1 MENRNLDKALEL
13 AAKLI
18 VGEEV
23 SRNGQNVSLYETYN
37 SNSEV
42 YDILHMFLD
51 KMNLKLYEYNYS
63 LFVCSG
69 ENNKVFGYTN
79 EELKRMMGLR
89 VNKELFLCYF
99 IIYNIILAFYSD
111 SNTFNFAEYTKIE
124 DVIRLVDSSMLRVL
138 DRSEALVPTQ
148 VDENSFKAFA
158 LLWDELLPVS
168 TEDGSNMR
176 AAKNSKAGYVKM
188 VFNFLVSQNLFV
200 EMEERY
206 YPKDRF
212 KAMAENYFND
222 FKGRLY
228 ELLEEGGSKDATD

>member
-13 AAKLI
+13 ASKLI

-23 SRNGQNVSLYETYN
+23 SHNGQNVALYEAYN
-37 SNSEV
+37 TNSEV
-42 YDILHMFLD
+42 YDILHMFLK

-69 ENNKVFGYTN
+69 ENNRVFGYTN
-79 EELKRMMGLR
+79 EELKRIIGVR

-99 IIYNIILAFYSD
+99 IIYNIIMAFYND
-111 SNTFNFAEYTKIE
+111 SNNFNYAEYTKIE
-124 DVIRLVDSSMLRVL
+124 DVIALVDASMLRIL
-138 DRSEALVPTQ
+138 DKSEALIVDEL
-148 VDENSFKAFA
+148 DENSFKAFA
-158 LLWDELLPVS
+158 LLWEELLPLS
-168 TEDGSNMR
+168 ADDAAMR

-188 VFNFLVSQNLFV
+188 VFNFLISQNLFV
-200 EMEERY
+200 EIEERY

-222 FKGRLY
+222 FKGRLH
-228 ELLEEGGSKDATD
+228 EILSEGGNADATD